1 MSSYP
6 DHRTL
11 YRLPWSLPDN
21 PIVWLE
27 ATEACNLYCEG
38 CYRAH
43 VPGGHK
49 SLATIEEELRTFARF
64 RSFDGVS
71 IAGGDPLTHPEVVE
85 IVRMVARL
93 GYKPIVNTN
102 GLALDD
108 ALLLRLKEA
117 GVGGFTFHIDSKQT
131 RPGWKKKSEIELNEL
146 RQDFANRVAALG
158 DISCAFNA
166 TVYDDTL
173 RYVPDVLAWARS
185 QIDKVNVVVFI
196 AYRQAAGEYA
206 ETMDFY
212 VGGKPIPMSSLV
224 YSRPTG
230 EQRLDISSR
239 DIVAE
244 IRTRFPDFSPCAYL
258 NGTEKADSLKWLLTT
273 AIGTPEK
280 VYGYAG
286 PRFME
291 LVQSYEHW
299 RYGRFVAYA
308 HPRMLRRG
316 RRIAALASMID
327 PGLGGAWRRYL
338 SEGLSNPLRGLPR
351 LHLQSTMIIQPADIL
366 ADGRMNMCDACPDIT
381 VHEGELVWSCR
392 LEERLKFGGF
402 ARAVPKEE
410 TAPAAE
416 PAAPVA
422 EAVGAPETEPVG
434 AK

>member
-1 MSSYP
+1 
-6 DHRTL
+6 
-11 YRLPWSLPDN
+11 
-21 PIVWLE
+21 
-27 ATEACNLYCEG
+27 
-38 CYRAH
+38 
-43 VPGGHK
+43 
-49 SLATIEEELRTFARF
+49 
-64 RSFDGVS
+64 
-71 IAGGDPLTHPEVVE
+71 
-85 IVRMVARL
+85 
-93 GYKPIVNTN
+93 
-102 GLALDD
+102 
-108 ALLLRLKEA
+108 
-117 GVGGFTFHIDSKQT
+117 
-131 RPGWKKKSEIELNEL
+131 
-146 RQDFANRVAALG
+146 
-158 DISCAFNA
+158 
-166 TVYDDTL
+166 
-173 RYVPDVLAWARS
+173 
-185 QIDKVNVVVFI
+185 
-196 AYRQAAGEYA
+196 
-206 ETMDFY
+206 MDFY

-273 AIGTPEK
+273 AIGTPDK

-316 RRIAALASMID
+316 RRIAALASLID
-327 PGLGGAWRRYL
+327 PGLRGAFQNYL

-392 LEERLKFGGF
+392 LEEKLKFGGF

-410 TAPAAE
+410 TRPAAE
-416 PAAPVA
+416 PVAPVA
-422 EAVGAPETEPVG
+422 ERVEAPEIEPVG